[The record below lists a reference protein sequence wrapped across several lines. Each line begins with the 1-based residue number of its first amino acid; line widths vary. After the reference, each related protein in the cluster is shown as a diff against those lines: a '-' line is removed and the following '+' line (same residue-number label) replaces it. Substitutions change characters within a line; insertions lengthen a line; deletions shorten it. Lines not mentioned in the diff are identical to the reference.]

1 VGGGIIS
8 DELAGDFGR
17 KAVWDFFDSIYPI
30 SDIPEGAMFRGRHA
44 FRFATVASTA
54 KQIVVMRAKSPPLT
68 SSNSD
73 VDLLT

>member
-8 DELAGDFGR
+8 DKLAGDFGR

-30 SDIPEGAMFRGRHA
+30 SDISPRLSICDGSVNREAI
-44 FRFATVASTA
+44 
-54 KQIVVMRAKSPPLT
+54 IVTRAKSPPLT

>member
-17 KAVWDFFDSIYPI
+17 KAVWDLFDSIYPI
-30 SDIPEGAMFRGRHA
+30 SDIPEGACFGSPRLSICDGSVNSEA
-44 FRFATVASTA
+44 
-54 KQIVVMRAKSPPLT
+54 IVVMRAKSPPLT

>member
-30 SDIPEGAMFRGRHA
+30 SDIPEGASFRSPRLSICDGSVNSEA
-44 FRFATVASTA
+44 
-54 KQIVVMRAKSPPLT
+54 IVVTRQKPAAHQLKQRC
-68 SSNSD
+68 
-73 VDLLT
+73 